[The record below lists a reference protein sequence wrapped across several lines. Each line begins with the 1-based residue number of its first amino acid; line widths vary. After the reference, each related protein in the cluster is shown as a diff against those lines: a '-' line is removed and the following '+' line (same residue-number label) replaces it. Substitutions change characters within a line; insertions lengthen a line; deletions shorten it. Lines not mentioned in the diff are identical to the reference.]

1 MDTKLLSEFLAWLV
15 LSGGAGVVVYAL
27 WEQLE
32 KWFKK
37 LAALPADIEGY
48 ITLALTGV
56 FAVLAYLAQCGLGYV
71 DVPASTVGWIEA
83 IFAVFGLAV
92 GVSKLMHYVK
102 LRNRM

>member
-37 LAALPADIEGY
+37 LAELPADIEGY

-56 FAVLAYLAQCGLGYV
+56 FAVLAYLAQCALGYV
-71 DVPASTVGWIEA
+71 DMPVSTVGWIEA
-83 IFAVFGLAV
+83 IFATFGLAV
-92 GVSKLMHYVK
+92 GITKVLHYFKLHS
-102 LRNRM
+102 RR

>member
-15 LSGGAGVVVYAL
+15 LSGGAGIAVYAL

-32 KWFKK
+32 KWIPK
-37 LAALPADIEGY
+37 LGTLPADIESY

-71 DVPASTVGWIEA
+71 AVPVNTVGWIEA

-92 GVSKLMHYVK
+92 GITKVLHNFKLH
-102 LRNRM
+102 NRR